1 MAVTDAVEAYGEILD
16 VAGLPSLQSLGYDG
30 GREAL
35 QRFCAQAFAPDAP
48 RFLQHDGGV
57 LVVFRQADLRALAA
71 APDVATLAPNQL
83 FPGVLGDSV
92 PEVKPVGH
100 ALADL
105 IKNQLFT
112 SNPPLNPALRRVLL
126 NQIGPKQ
133 TAANAGMARELAAHI
148 LAGLPDGRPVDL
160 VQDIAEPLIGRYWGR
175 LAGLTDEEA
184 LKAAAEARNMTPMLF
199 LRPSAASI
207 EAADRAAQAYR
218 AAVEGPAMRS
228 LAGGACPFVEGIAK
242 DLAAIEIADDLDYA
256 GYVPK
261 SAGAFLAGNL
271 FDGFHTAALAATNT
285 LYALASR
292 PAVWEQLRAAP
303 DLVAAAVSEALR
315 LEPPVIH
322 LTRRARAEVALDGVR
337 IPGGT
342 PILMMWGA
350 ANRDPAAFSD
360 PEAFDL
366 GRSQQ
371 GTTTFGGGAHICPG
385 RFAATLLAKSL
396 VEALLEAGAEVQLA
410 DAHGSW
416 IDNHA
421 MCQLRRLPIML
432 QRRPAS

>member
-1 MAVTDAVEAYGEILD
+1 MKRALAMTDAVGARGEVLD
-16 VAGLPSLQSLGYDG
+16 IAGLPSLQSLGYDG
-30 GREAL
+30 GRDAL
-35 QRFCAQAFAPDAP
+35 RRFCAQAFAPGAP
-48 RFLQHDGGV
+48 RFVQHDRGV

-71 APDVATLAPNQL
+71 APEVATLAPNQL
-83 FPGVLGDSV
+83 FPGVLADSV
-92 PEVKPVGH
+92 ADVKPVGH

-133 TAANAGMARELAAHI
+133 TATHASMARELAAHI
-148 LAGLPDGRPVDL
+148 LAGLPDNRPVDL
-160 VQDIAEPLIGRYWGR
+160 VQDIAEPLTGRYWGR

-184 LKAAAEARNMTPMLF
+184 LEAAAEARNMTPMLF
-199 LRPSAASI
+199 LRPSAKSI
-207 EAADRAAQAYR
+207 EEADRAAQAYR
-218 AAVEGPAMRS
+218 AAVEGPVMRS

-242 DLAAIEIADDLDYA
+242 DLAAVEIADDLDYG

-292 PAVWEQLRAAP
+292 PAVWERLRAAP

-322 LTRRARAEVALDGVR
+322 LTRRASTEVALDGVR

-350 ANRDPAAFSD
+350 ANRDPAAFPD

-385 RFAATLLAKSL
+385 RFAASLLAKSL
-396 VEALLEAGAEVQLA
+396 VEAFLEAGAEVQVA

-416 IDNHA
+416 IGNHA
-421 MCQLRRLPIML
+421 MCQLQRLEIVL
-432 QRRPAS
+432 KR